1 MESILA
7 ALALLIIGYTVGSVK
22 IINQGNEAL
31 VERLGRYHRKLAPGL
46 NFVVPMLDNI
56 VLEESLRERVLDTE
70 PQEAI
75 TKDSLE
81 LVVDAVL
88 YWRILELERTFYA
101 VEDIETALKNLVLT
115 TLRSQIG
122 QMVLEETYSSRN
134 EINHALLQQLDDA
147 TATWGVKVTRVEV
160 QNITPSKTIMESLE
174 KQRAAENK
182 RRADISEAQ
191 GTVESIELIA
201 KALQGQPNSYAVLQY
216 LLAQKTVDANYQLGQ
231 SPNSKVIFMDPK
243 NLSEGLAELISHE
256 GNDHYDSNGGDGG
269 KGPMPS

>member
-191 GTVESIELIA
+191 GTVESIQLIA
-201 KALQGQPNSYAVLQY
+201 KALQNQPNSYAVLQY